1 MCQYIGKNKRLIG
14 NKVLF
19 LPLHISMNIRRNPT
33 SVGRRSFI
41 LISKGVTSKAG
52 KYRVQFNSTFWV
64 LLPTDELQM

>member
-1 MCQYIGKNKRLIG
+1 MGKNTRLTD

-33 SVGRRSFI
+33 SVGHGSFI

-52 KYRVQFNSTFWV
+52 KYRVQFNSTFRV
-64 LLPTDELQM
+64 LLPTDDLQM